1 MSEIQL
7 HFDGDFALNH
17 QVSIRTLG
25 KTLSSLQSAVDRAYL
40 DIEYGGVQK
49 HSKVKGS
56 EYRNT
61 DFWVESPREGGYI
74 LKFNSPLTK
83 SKEIIN
89 RISRAILPAYD
100 LALEQGEL
108 ETSRIVKQVLI
119 RKTQIREK
127 LVIPEEFDISKEI
140 VPEQQTLHSYGDRSI
155 NKEVDQMV
163 SIVRSKHSG
172 NSTLELQLVSNDTT
186 NFEFNLENSKRF
198 HQVVANR
205 VLGKQVIY
213 QARVISLD
221 NKNLNGKIFNF
232 SSKKES
238 KILFSDNSDF
248 LKVYPYLKD
257 KETYMH
263 FIGCP
268 LFEYG
273 AFDKYAG
280 DIYFIDLINR

>member
-25 KTLSSLQSAVDRAYL
+25 KTLSSLHL

-119 RKTQIREK
+119 RKTQVREK

-140 VPEQQTLHSYGDRSI
+140 MSEQQTLHSYGDRSI
-155 NKEVDQMV
+155 NKEIDQMV
-163 SIVRSKHSG
+163 SIIRSKHSG
-172 NSTLELQLVSNDTT
+172 NSTLELQLVSNA
-186 NFEFNLENSKRF
+186 NSNLKC
-198 HQVVANR
+198 NR
-205 VLGKQVIY
+205 
-213 QARVISLD
+213 
-221 NKNLNGKIFNF
+221 
-232 SSKKES
+232 
-238 KILFSDNSDF
+238 
-248 LKVYPYLKD
+248 
-257 KETYMH
+257 
-263 FIGCP
+263 C
-268 LFEYG
+268 
-273 AFDKYAG
+273 
-280 DIYFIDLINR
+280 